1 MQSSHCLSPVCIRYS
16 KNARYVPGGDFST
29 NVSVP
34 TVGVGAGYTSG
45 GGGGGG
51 GGFQSGQSSGVPGGF
66 QVPSSYNNQSSGTG
80 GNAFSSALP
89 SSQSRFGR
97 LAQFGMNS
105 QATQQST
112 GGGESS
118 AAHLQHFQ
126 RQQSFSEQANV
137 AKQPTSGFGRHKF

>member
-1 MQSSHCLSPVCIRYS
+1 
-16 KNARYVPGGDFST
+16 VPGGDFSS
-29 NVSVP
+29 NVPS
-34 TVGVGAGYTSG
+34 VGVGAGYTSG
-45 GGGGGG
+45 SGNNINPSIG
-51 GGFQSGQSSGVPGGF
+51 GGFQSSQSTGVSGGF
-66 QVPSSYNNQSSGTG
+66 QVPSSYNSQTSGTG

-118 AAHLQHFQ
+118 VAHLQHFQ

-137 AKQPTSGFGRHKF
+137 VKQPTTGFGRHKF